1 MSEAHYNTCKRHW
14 RQWDARACMASSDG
28 VSFGD
33 VYFYT
38 RHTECAIFEMTDLSP
53 IEHAFDKGQTKGRMT
68 STQQRQKTAAKNS
81 IIKETH
87 SLLCSTGNLRAFIIR
102 IKTKQTAHL
111 LTPAEGCHNKRKCSF
126 NPCFLYIFL
135 KLSSYT
141 FIGTTKV
148 KKKLKPTL
156 CTRARVLQAPGSH
169 QHCFFF
175 LENSERKCRE
185 YSALHPTHNCYMANI
200 FGHSAVKSGTVTAAH
215 IFQKLVALFYLSVDY
230 WATHRAKGHSKRST
244 SFSFSLQIYEW
255 WWLMTAIYIS

>member
-148 KKKLKPTL
+148 KKKIETYTLHQSQSPT
-156 CTRARVLQAPGSH
+156 GSW
-169 QHCFFF
+169 QP
-175 LENSERKCRE
+175 
-185 YSALHPTHNCYMANI
+185 SALLFLSGEFRKKVQRIFCSPSHTQLLHGQHFWALGCKIWNCYSSSHFSKTGGFI
-200 FGHSAVKSGTVTAAH
+200 LL
-215 IFQKLVALFYLSVDY
+215 ICWLLSH
-230 WATHRAKGHSKRST
+230 T
-244 SFSFSLQIYEW
+244 
-255 WWLMTAIYIS
+255 

>member
-87 SLLCSTGNLRAFIIR
+87 SLLRSTGNLRAFIIR

-148 KKKLKPTL
+148 KKKNWNL
-156 CTRARVLQAPGSH
+156 
-169 QHCFFF
+169 
-175 LENSERKCRE
+175 
-185 YSALHPTHNCYMANI
+185 YSAPEPESYRLLAAISIAFSFWRIQKESAENI
-200 FGHSAVKSGTVTAAH
+200 LLSIPHTTVTWPTFLG
-215 IFQKLVALFYLSVDY
+215 IQL
-230 WATHRAKGHSKRST
+230 
-244 SFSFSLQIYEW
+244 
-255 WWLMTAIYIS
+255 